1 MKKSLL
7 FWVSALGLL
16 FAMGSCKI
24 EKRLYQPGY
33 HVEWKKAP
41 SKKSK
46 TDLAMN
52 EAKKNGVKP
61 IEVSEKVILTQV
73 QCEIENPISASTDDG
88 ISESVLQTQRID
100 WWVKPQ
106 KTSSRFQEDCE
117 TLVMTDGRKLLVIV
131 LEIAQNEIRYKKCDM
146 PDGPTVIVD
155 KSDVD
160 RVVYANGAEDII
172 SGYSAPQPSSGGE
185 RGSTES
191 VESGKKMEVLGLLSM
206 IFGIIGLFIAGIP
219 LGIAALILSIIS
231 LTKFAN
237 NPGKFGGKGMA
248 IAGMILGFVA
258 IIGALLF
265 IASVAA

>member
-33 HVEWKKAP
+33 HVEWKKVP
-41 SKKSK
+41 SKKSESQ
-46 TDLAMN
+46 LAMK
-52 EAKKNGVKP
+52 EAEEKGAKSAEATDSVL
-61 IEVSEKVILTQV
+61 VSHV
-73 QCEIENPISASTDDG
+73 QSEIENGITASTENG
-88 ISESVLQTQRID
+88 ITEGELQTQLID
-100 WWVKPQ
+100 WPVKTQ
-106 KTSSRFQEDCE
+106 KNPKFIQDDCE
-117 TLVMTDGRKLLVIV
+117 TLVLTDGRKLQVIV
-131 LEIAQNEIRYKKCDM
+131 LEIAQREIRYKKCDM

-155 KSDVD
+155 KADVD
-160 RVVYANGAEDII
+160 RVIYANGAEDII
-172 SGYSAPQPSSGGE
+172 SGYSAPQSSSGE
-185 RGSTES
+185 HDTQNTA
-191 VESGKKMEVLGLLSM
+191 SGKKMEVLALLSM

-219 LGIAALILSIIS
+219 LGIAALILSVIS

-265 IASVAA
+265 IASMAA